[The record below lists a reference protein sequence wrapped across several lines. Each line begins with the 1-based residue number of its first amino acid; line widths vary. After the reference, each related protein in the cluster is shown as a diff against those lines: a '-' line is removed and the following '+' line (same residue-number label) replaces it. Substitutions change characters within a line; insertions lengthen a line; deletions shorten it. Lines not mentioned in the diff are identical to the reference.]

1 MSAKKHLLVIGGP
14 TASGKTGF
22 AIRLARH
29 FGAHIVSA
37 DSRQFFREMSIGTAR
52 PTEEELAAA
61 PHHLIGHLSIEQ
73 TYSVGAYER
82 EALAKLEELFQEKDV
97 VILTGGSGLYINALC
112 QGMDEFPEVPP
123 VVRKEV
129 EMLYQQEGLAAL
141 HKALKEADP
150 DYLAEA
156 DQQNPH
162 RLIRALAVCR
172 AAGKPFSSFRKR
184 AAQARAFTPVYL
196 QMHWPR
202 AALYD
207 RIDRRVD
214 QMMADG
220 LLEEARL
227 LVPYRRHTALQTVG
241 YRELFDYLDGRTDL
255 ETAVELIK
263 RNSRRYAKRQLT
275 WMRRDG
281 FWKHFHPAEWASALT
296 YLQAAMA
303 EDWQWR
309 EHTFPL
315 PPGLDARFS
324 LREKDWEKA
333 RVLTLCRGDHLLAAA
348 LLYSVKRF
356 EWIGQL
362 YVEPGLSQEAIR
374 YFLHEAVCR
383 CEDAVVCAQLPASFF
398 PWLAEWGFEET
409 KAINWPELAKAGLLR
424 AEDGLVLGRRD
435 SVGS

>member
-14 TASGKTGF
+14 TAGGKTGF

-29 FGAHIVSA
+29 FRTDIVSA
-37 DSRQFFREMSIGTAR
+37 DSRQFFREMTIGVAKPTAK
-52 PTEEELAAA
+52 ELAAA
-61 PHHLIGHLSIEQ
+61 PHHFIGHLSVEQ
-73 TYSVGAYER
+73 PYSVGAYER
-82 EALAKLEELFQEKDV
+82 DTLTKLEELFREKDV
-97 VILTGGSGLYINALC
+97 VILAGGSGLYINALC
-112 QGMDEFPEVPP
+112 QGMDEFPEVPLR
-123 VVRKEV
+123 VRKEV
-129 EMLYQQEGLAAL
+129 ELLYQQEGLAAL
-141 HKALKEADP
+141 HRALAEADP

-156 DQQNPH
+156 DRQNPH

-184 AAQARAFTPVYL
+184 AAQARSFTPVYL

-207 RIDRRVD
+207 RINRRVD

-220 LLEEARL
+220 LLEEARRL
-227 LVPYRRHTALQTVG
+227 LPYRRHTALQTVG

-263 RNSRRYAKRQLT
+263 RNTRRYAKRQLT

-281 FWKHFHPAEWASALT
+281 FWKHFHPSEWELT
-296 YLQAAMA
+296 LPYLQAAA
-303 EDWQWR
+303 EEDWQWR

-315 PPGLDARFS
+315 PLGLDARFS
-324 LREKDWEKA
+324 LREKDREKA
-333 RVLTLCRGDHLLAAA
+333 RVLTLYREDRLLAAA
-348 LLYSVKRF
+348 LIYSFKRF
-356 EWIGQL
+356 EWIGRL
-362 YVEPGLSQEAIR
+362 YVEPGLSEETIR
-374 YFLHEAVCR
+374 YFLHEAICR
-383 CEDAVVCAQLPASFF
+383 CEDAVVCVQLPAIFF

-409 KAINWPELAKAGLLR
+409 KAIDWPELAKAGLLR
-424 AEDGLVLGRRD
+424 TEDGVFLGRRG